1 MEKHMKMKLLDYT
14 LISLLAGMAPVA
26 TAQEAAA
33 TGGTGAEHGAT
44 TPLRCDGDGC
54 TAADGLSFRLRTR
67 SYDSPVSQGTDA
79 HSSAAALQPDRRVT
93 IETAPPGKAVVTG
106 KFSIDLPGGGVIW
119 ATEDPT
125 LGQPELSV
133 SAPSVVS
140 FDGSRILKPVQ
151 FYVRGNYP
159 AFIRRLEISV
169 YRASDADLIEPLA
182 VVPVE
187 VAAVSQVEWDG
198 VLPGKYRFRKG
209 DGLVYVVRA
218 TGADGQVDETSPRSL
233 QLVSPEEAER
243 GATVL
248 RNSTERRL
256 GNAMSSDQAQTQS
269 LIDDVFA
276 ENGLRQQNIPLY
288 GSRIRIQGR
297 NIPTDAALNINGQS
311 YPVDLERKFVAEYL
325 VPVGHHRFDIT
336 LGGSDAQPAPAHT
349 LDVDVTGRYFFGV
362 GLADVTVA
370 QNKVSG
376 SSRPFVG
383 DSRYQ
388 DDVISDGRLAFY
400 GKAKLRGKYLVTA
413 QADTT
418 ERDLER
424 LFDGFT
430 KADPQDVFR
439 RLDPDLYYPVY
450 GDDSNTYRD
459 VDTMGRF
466 YLRVDW
472 DKNQALW
479 GNYATG
485 LTGTEFGQYVRS
497 LYGAALN
504 WRSNA
509 SNRWGDAGSELRVF
523 GSQPETAPG
532 HNEFIGTGGSL
543 YYLRH
548 TDVLPGSDVV
558 TLETRD
564 RSTGRTENRVVLQR
578 GADYEID
585 ELQGRILLTRPLAQ
599 ISRDNNPTLTRDTPL
614 DGLEQRLLVDYEWV
628 PSGFDA
634 DELTVGLRG
643 KHWFGDHVG
652 VGATYIDESRAG
664 EDYTLKGGDIT
675 LQAGKGTFL
684 KAEYARSESFGVPAF
699 FSDNGGL
706 SFIQQNNTALN
717 REGDAKAIEARANF
731 KELGWTEQDWSAGA
745 WWRRTDAGYS
755 ISRYDNGLPVTEY
768 GAELLGQFTPDLGIY
783 TRYTRA
789 ERGADVLTQ
798 AQATLEW
805 RVSEDGT
812 LGLEVR
818 RVNQEGS
825 YLEAVGTLAALKYQH
840 RIATTLEVYGVAQ
853 LTVDDDGGR
862 YADNDAFTFGAKHLF
877 GDNSSVGAEVT
888 DGDRG
893 HAATVNAEYRL
904 SPEHALYGGYT
915 YSTDTTEYD
924 SLFNPGGQNGW
935 TLGQRWRLSNQ
946 VNVFNESQFLK
957 ERGQSGLAHTFG
969 MDFYPA
975 RGWNTGF
982 TLSQGELQEAQSGGV
997 VDRRA
1002 ISVSGGHTSP
1012 DTDWQS
1018 KIEWREDSGAEQREQ
1033 WISTTRLTH
1042 RVNDSWRIAARF
1054 NYADTDDTLNPQ
1066 EGTRFIEGNLG
1077 FAYRPWNSERWG
1089 LFGRYTY
1096 LYDLASMGQVGG
1108 AQYDQRSQVV
1118 SLEGVYKHDQHWEFA
1133 GKLARREGEVRMG
1146 RGSGAWLDSATTFAA
1161 VQARYELR
1169 AQWHALGEYRWLDVK
1184 DGGAKHGFLAGVDRD
1199 INKHFRIGAGY
1210 NFTRFS
1216 DDLTD
1221 FDYDHKG
1228 WFLNLTGTY

>member
-1 MEKHMKMKLLDYT
+1 MKLLDYT
-14 LISLLAGMAPVA
+14 LISLLAGAAPMVA
-26 TAQEAAA
+26 AQEAATTA
-33 TGGTGAEHGAT
+33 DTAVQGEGAT
-44 TPLRCDGDGC
+44 VTCDTDRC
-54 TAADGLSFRLRTR
+54 TSEDGLFFRLRTR
-67 SYDSPVSQGTDA
+67 SYDQPATRETDA
-79 HSSAAALQPDRRVT
+79 QASSATLQPDRRVT
-93 IETAPPGKAVVTG
+93 VQTASPAKAVVTG

-133 SAPSVVS
+133 SAPSFAA
-140 FDGSRILKPVQ
+140 FDGTNLLKPVQ

-159 AFIRRLEISV
+159 AFIERLEISL

-182 VVPVE
+182 TVPLD
-187 VAAVSQVEWDG
+187 VAAVSRVDWDG
-198 VLPGKYRFRKG
+198 ALPAKYRFRKG
-209 DGLVYVVRA
+209 DELVYVLRA
-218 TGADGQVDETSPRSL
+218 TGANGQVDETLPRTL

-243 GATVL
+243 GATAI
-248 RNSTERRL
+248 RNATERQL
-256 GNAMSSDQAQTQS
+256 GNALSVEQAQSQS
-269 LIDDVFA
+269 LIDSVFA

-297 NIPTDAALNINGQS
+297 NLPGDASLSINGQD

-325 VPVGHHRFDIT
+325 VPVGRHRFDIA
-336 LGGSDAQPAPAHT
+336 LGGRGNDAQAARAGHT
-349 LDVDVTGRYFFGV
+349 LDVDVSGRYFFGV
-362 GLADVTVA
+362 GLADVTLS
-370 QNKVSG
+370 QNKISG
-376 SSRPFVG
+376 SGAAFAN
-383 DSRYQ
+383 DTRYQ

-400 GKAKLRGKYLVTA
+400 GKAKYAGKYLVTA

-430 KADPQDVFR
+430 KADPQDIFR

-479 GNYATG
+479 GNYSTG
-485 LTGTEFGQYVRS
+485 ITGTEFAQYQRS

-523 GSQPETAPG
+523 GSQPESAPG

-548 TDVLPGSDVV
+548 TDLLPGSDVV
-558 TLETRD
+558 TLEVRD
-564 RSTGRTENRVVLQR
+564 RTTGRTENRVVLQR

-614 DGLEQRLLVDYEWV
+614 DGFEQRLLVDYEWV

-664 EDYTLKGGDIT
+664 EDYTLKGGDLS

-684 KAEYARSESFGVPAF
+684 KAEYARSESFGLPAF

-706 SFIQQNNTALN
+706 SFIQQNGTALN
-717 REGDAKAIEARANF
+717 REGEAKSLEARANF
-731 KELGWTEQDWSAGA
+731 KELGWTEQDWSAGT

-755 ISRYDNGLPVTEY
+755 VSRYDNGLPVTEY
-768 GAELLGQFTPDLGIY
+768 GAEVLGQFNESIRLY
-783 TRYTRA
+783 SRYTRA

-805 RVSEDGT
+805 RLNDDGT
-812 LGLEVR
+812 LGFEVR
-818 RVNQEGS
+818 RVDEDSGA
-825 YLEAVGTLAALKYQH
+825 LDAVGTLAALKYQH
-840 RIATTLEVYGVAQ
+840 RIGTAWELYGVAQ

-862 YADNDAFTFGAKHLF
+862 YADNDAYTLGAKHLF
-877 GDNSSVGAEVT
+877 GDSSSVGAEVT

-893 HAATVNAEYRL
+893 NAATVNAEYRIT
-904 SPEHALYGGYT
+904 PEHTFYGGYT
-915 YSTDTTEYD
+915 HSTDTTGYD
-924 SLFNPGGQNGW
+924 SLFNQQGQNGW
-935 TLGQRWRLSNQ
+935 TLGQRWRLSSQ

-957 ERGQSGLAHTFG
+957 ERNESGLAHTFG

-982 TLSQGELQEAQSGGV
+982 TLSEGELENAQTGGV

-1002 ISVSGGHTSP
+1002 VSVSGGRTSP
-1012 DTDWQS
+1012 ETDWQS
-1018 KIEWREDSGAEQREQ
+1018 KLEWREDTGAEQREQ
-1033 WISTTRLTH
+1033 WVSTTRLTH
-1042 RVNDSWRIAARF
+1042 RINDSWRIAARL
-1054 NYADTDDTLNPQ
+1054 NYADTDDRLNPQ
-1066 EGTRFIEGNLG
+1066 EGARFIEGNLG
-1077 FAYRPWNSERWG
+1077 FAYRPWNSQRWG
-1089 LFGRYTY
+1089 VFGRYTY
-1096 LYDLASMGQVGG
+1096 LYDLASMGQLGG
-1108 AQYDQRSQVV
+1108 AEYDQRSQIV

-1133 GKLARREGEVRMG
+1133 GKLSRREGEVRMG
-1146 RGSGAWLDSATTFAA
+1146 RGTGVWLDSATTFGA

-1169 AQWHALGEYRWLDVK
+1169 TKWHALGEYRWLDVK
-1184 DGGAKHGFLAGVDRD
+1184 DGGARHGFLAGVDRD
-1199 INKHFRIGAGY
+1199 INKHFRLGAGY

-1221 FDYDHKG
+1221 FDYDHRG
-1228 WFLNLTGTY
+1228 WFVNMTGTY